1 MVGKGN
7 LGVKDTSLGVGV
19 GRCLHGGNIAE
30 RKPRLCCARCRE
42 VGRRKRV
49 AGRNSATCTEKG
61 EQTRNHLEVVMRS
74 DPTFEL
80 TQGLWNVGQGLQFD
94 ELQGP
99 CVP

>member
-1 MVGKGN
+1 MVDVYMVETLLRESRGFA
-7 LGVKDTSLGVGV
+7 VPAV
-19 GRCLHGGNIAE
+19 
-30 RKPRLCCARCRE
+30 E
-42 VGRRKRV
+42 VGRRKQV

>member
-1 MVGKGN
+1 M
-7 LGVKDTSLGVGV
+7 
-19 GRCLHGGNIAE
+19 
-30 RKPRLCCARCRE
+30 
-42 VGRRKRV
+42 
-49 AGRNSATCTEKG
+49 AGRNSATCPEKG
-61 EQTRNHLEVVMRS
+61 AQTRNHLEVVMRS